1 MLTNYEN
8 FLDYTDCYNN
18 EVSVLY
24 SLQNDCFII
33 VDLEN
38 EYIRVYDELFD
49 VIERIIV
56 DMDHIDEIMSGF
68 ESEIIDTLKAGEN
81 LVSLIRKTSFYGVE
95 CFINQVNPG
104 AKITCGIE

>member
-38 EYIRVYDELFD
+38 EYIRVYDDFLE

-56 DMDHIDEIMSGF
+56 DMDHIDEITNSF
-68 ESEIIDTLKAGEN
+68 KKETIDTLKAGEN
-81 LVSLIRKTSFYGVE
+81 LISLIRKTSFYGVE
-95 CFINQVNPG
+95 CFVNQVNPD